1 MSEFDGLTIAALAER
16 LRTKQLSP
24 VELAEASIARAKA
37 TEPTLNSF
45 ITLTADQAMAA
56 ARRAEAE
63 ITAGDYRG
71 PMHGIPFV
79 TKDLFWTKDVLTTSG
94 SRADASFVPD
104 EDSTVVRL
112 LQDAG
117 AFSIGKTNMSEWAF
131 SITGYNTHFG
141 WPNNPWA
148 LDRMPAGSSSGTGT
162 SVTAGVAPMG
172 LGTDTGGSIRA
183 PASFCGLTGL
193 KPTYG
198 LVSRHGVTPLS
209 WSLDHAGPLTHSAED
224 VALTMNVLA
233 AHDPKDPYSARR
245 APIDFMQHLND
256 GVAGLRIGVAREY
269 VWDVLDAEVE
279 ASVREAIEE
288 LGRLGATIVE
298 VSLPELE
305 WASQMGGVLTVTESA
320 AFHGERVLREGHL
333 YDQRTRRR
341 IESGLFISAATYHQ
355 AQRVRTMVA
364 MGLARVF
371 GEVDLLATPT
381 MPTTAL
387 AQEVALTTTELNGR
401 SYPTS
406 NLMTRLTQVF
416 NVNGHPALSAPCGFD
431 HAGLP
436 IGLQLVGR
444 PFEDALVV
452 QAAHAYQ
459 GTTDWHE
466 RRPSVYGARHGARE

>member
-1 MSEFDGLTIAALAER
+1 MSELDGLTIAELAER
-16 LRTKQLSP
+16 LRSKQLSP
-24 VELAEASIARAKA
+24 VELAAASIDRAQA
-37 TEPTLNSF
+37 TEPALNSF
-45 ITLTADQAMAA
+45 ITITGEQAMVAA
-56 ARRAEAE
+56 HQAEAE
-63 ITAGDYRG
+63 IAAGNYRG
-71 PMHGIPFV
+71 PLHGIPFV
-79 TKDLFWTKDVLTTSG
+79 TKDLFWTKGVRTTSG
-94 SRADASFVPD
+94 SRADEGFVPD
-104 EDSTVVRL
+104 EDATVVRL
-112 LQDAG
+112 LREAG

-148 LDRMPAGSSSGTGT
+148 LDRMPAGSSSGTG
-162 SVTAGVAPMG
+162 SAVTAGVAPMG

-209 WSLDHAGPLTHSAED
+209 WSLDHAGPLAHTAED
-224 VALTMNVLA
+224 VALTMDVLA
-233 AHDPKDPYSARR
+233 RHDPRDPFSARP
-245 APIDFMQHLND
+245 APIDFTTHLRD
-256 GVAGLRIGVAREY
+256 GVAGLRIGVPREY
-269 VWDVLDAEVE
+269 VWDVLDGEVE
-279 ASVREAIEE
+279 ASVREAIATLE
-288 LGRLGATIVE
+288 RLGATVVE
-298 VSLPELE
+298 ASVPELA

-320 AFHGERVLREGHL
+320 AYHGERVLREGDL

-355 AQRVRTMVA
+355 AQRVRTMVG

-381 MPTTAL
+381 MPVTAL
-387 AQEVALTTTELNGR
+387 PQEIALTATELNGE

-406 NLMTRLTQVF
+406 NLMTRLTQIF
-416 NVNGHPALSAPCGFD
+416 NVNGHPALSAPCGFSTS
-431 HAGLP
+431 GLP

-459 GTTDWHE
+459 GATDWHA
-466 RRPSVYGARHGARE
+466 RRPLI